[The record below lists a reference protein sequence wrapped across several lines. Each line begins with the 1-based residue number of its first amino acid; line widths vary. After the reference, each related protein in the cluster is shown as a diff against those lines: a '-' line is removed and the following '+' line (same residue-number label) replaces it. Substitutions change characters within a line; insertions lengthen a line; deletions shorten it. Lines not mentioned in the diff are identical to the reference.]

1 MEEKIKNLEIQI
13 DKNKMQSDL
22 EMNKIKAEM
31 DEMKVKMNEMKSEM
45 NDMKSEMYKIKMNE
59 EPLTM
64 TMLAAATPQDQKQM
78 LGEKLFPRIRRKY
91 PDLAGKV
98 TGILLEKENK
108 EILKMIE
115 KPDYLTT
122 SVKAVINMLTKNK

>member
-13 DKNKMQSDL
+13 DKNKKQSDL
-22 EMNKIKAEM
+22 EMNKMKAEM

-45 NDMKSEMYKIKMNE
+45 NKMKMNE

>member
-13 DKNKMQSDL
+13 DKNKKQSDL
-22 EMNKIKAEM
+22 EMNKMKAEM

-64 TMLAAATPQDQKQM
+64 TMLAAAVPQDPKQM
-78 LGEKLFPRIRRKY
+78 LWVRLLPRIWRMY
-91 PDLAGKV
+91 PDLSAKI
-98 TGILLEKENK
+98 TGILLERENE

-122 SVKAVINMLTKNK
+122 NVNNNK

>member
-31 DEMKVKMNEMKSEM
+31 DEMKSEM
-45 NDMKSEMYKIKMNE
+45 NDMKSEMNKIKMNE

>member
-1 MEEKIKNLEIQI
+1 
-13 DKNKMQSDL
+13 MQSDQ
-22 EMNKIKAEM
+22 EITK
-31 DEMKVKMNEMKSEM
+31 MKVKMNDMKVKMDKMEVEM
-45 NDMKSEMYKIKMNE
+45 NKMKMNE

-64 TMLAAATPQDQKQM
+64 TMLAAAVPQDQKQM
-78 LGEKLFPRIRRKY
+78 LGEKLFPRIRKLY
-91 PDLAGKV
+91 QDLAGKV

-108 EILKMIE
+108 DILKMIE

>member
-31 DEMKVKMNEMKSEM
+31 DEMKVKMNKMKSEM
-45 NDMKSEMYKIKMNE
+45 NKMKMNE

>member
-1 MEEKIKNLEIQI
+1 
-13 DKNKMQSDL
+13 
-22 EMNKIKAEM
+22 
-31 DEMKVKMNEMKSEM
+31 
-45 NDMKSEMYKIKMNE
+45 
-59 EPLTM
+59 
-64 TMLAAATPQDQKQM
+64 M

-122 SVKAVINMLTKNK
+122 SVKAVISKVISIKD

>member
-13 DKNKMQSDL
+13 DKNKMQSNL

-45 NDMKSEMYKIKMNE
+45 NDMKSEMNKIKMNE

-64 TMLAAATPQDQKQM
+64 TILAAATPQDQKQM

-91 PDLAGKV
+91 PDLRLGFFSRKK
-98 TGILLEKENK
+98 TRRFWKW
-108 EILKMIE
+108 
-115 KPDYLTT
+115 
-122 SVKAVINMLTKNK
+122 

>member
-45 NDMKSEMYKIKMNE
+45 NKMKMNE

-64 TMLAAATPQDQKQM
+64 TMLAAAVPQDQKQM
-78 LGEKLFPRIRRKY
+78 LGERLFPRIRRLY

-108 EILKMIE
+108 DILKMIE

-122 SVKAVINMLTKNK
+122 SVKAVINMLTKKK